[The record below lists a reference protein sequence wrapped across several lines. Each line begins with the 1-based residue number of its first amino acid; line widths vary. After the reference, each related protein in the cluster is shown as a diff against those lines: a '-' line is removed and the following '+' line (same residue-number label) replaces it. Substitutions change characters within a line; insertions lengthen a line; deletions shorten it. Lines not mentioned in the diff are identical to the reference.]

1 MLQRRCDLVLVIKAE
16 QTEVL
21 SITADIEIE
30 IVDKRLCFDKLPSFQ
45 TQTVFAHLQ
54 NLDINLLYINVVSN
68 Q

>member
-30 IVDKRLCFDKLPSFQ
+30 IVDKRLFRQ
-45 TQTVFAHLQ
+45 TAIFSDSDSICSSAKPRYKFLIYKCS
-54 NLDINLLYINVVSN
+54 L
-68 Q
+68 